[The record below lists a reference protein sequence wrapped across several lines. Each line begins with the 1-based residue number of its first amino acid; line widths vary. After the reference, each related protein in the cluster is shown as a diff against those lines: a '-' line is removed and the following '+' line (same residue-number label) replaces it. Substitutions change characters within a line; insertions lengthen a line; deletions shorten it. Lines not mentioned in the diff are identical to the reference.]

1 MTLSKTKLVTVD
13 RKYSFP
19 KEQIQ
24 KAVLDT
30 YAELGIILP
39 EKKKKRKY
47 SKSKTENI

>member
-1 MTLSKTKLVTVD
+1 MTLSKTKLVAVD

-19 KEQIQ
+19 KEQVI

-30 YAELGIILP
+30 YAELGITLP
-39 EKKKKRKY
+39 EKKKRKP